1 MLNLPASELDRRILW
16 FQRKGERTLKHSL
29 NNELDMVSVHHS
41 MTVVFCKR
49 SRWGTQ
55 GLRFGAIFAGVLVAV
70 ACMVQAGDW
79 PQILGPNR
87 DGRAAPG
94 ESLPDS
100 ITAKGPVVAWSESI
114 GSGYA
119 GPIVSGESVYL
130 FHRRGEDELVSCWA
144 KVDGKLRWETKLIA
158 EYRGGIDSDTGPR
171 CVPCLVGQ
179 DLVVYG
185 AAGQL
190 SCLNPVD
197 GKVRWSI
204 SLRKDFKADDGYFG
218 AGSTPL
224 VLEDRIIVN
233 VGSRQAGVVAVA
245 RSDGKVLWKSTSYE
259 ASYSSPVALQYQGKP
274 LVLIETR
281 LNLVGLRPENGE
293 VAFEL
298 PFGMRGPTVNAA
310 TPIGLPGNKWFLTAS
325 YGIGACLIDLNSSPP
340 KVIYRNDELLASQY
354 VTPVA
359 IGNFVY
365 AINGREDM
373 GGGEV
378 CCLDPLTEK
387 VKWSDGSIGIAH
399 LIAAG
404 NRVLAV
410 STTGEVSIF
419 EADPESFKKLAS
431 FQLPQATYRAMPAL
445 AAGRLWVRSNDGR
458 GGGKLLAIELK

>member
-1 MLNLPASELDRRILW
+1 MFNPPASELDRRITRLKKTGEPSPVPSPNNDLETAQTNRFLSAILRTRSKTRAGSFW
-16 FQRKGERTLKHSL
+16 FGGIL
-29 NNELDMVSVHHS
+29 V
-41 MTVVFCKR
+41 
-49 SRWGTQ
+49 G
-55 GLRFGAIFAGVLVAV
+55 FAMAV
-70 ACMVQAGDW
+70 AGIAQAGDW
-79 PQILGPNR
+79 PQLLGPSR
-87 DGRAAPG
+87 DGRAAPD
-94 ESLPDS
+94 ESLPDT
-100 ITAKGPVVAWSESI
+100 IAPQGPVAAWSQNI

-144 KVDGKLRWETKLIA
+144 QSDGKLRWETKLKA
-158 EYRGGIDSDTGPR
+158 EYRGGIDSDIGPR
-171 CVPCLVGQ
+171 CVPCLVGK

-190 SCLNPVD
+190 SCLDPAD

-233 VGSRQAGVVAVA
+233 VGSRQAGIVAVA

-259 ASYSSPVALQYQGKP
+259 ASYSSPVALEYQGNP
-274 LVLIETR
+274 LVLVETR
-281 LNLVGLRPENGE
+281 LNLVGLRPEDGE

-310 TPIGLPGNKWFLTAS
+310 TPIGLPDNKWFLTAS

-359 IGNFVY
+359 IGNFLY
-365 AINGREDM
+365 AVNGREDM

-378 CCLDPLTEK
+378 CCLDPLAEK
-387 VKWSDGSIGIAH
+387 VKWSDGGIGIAH

-410 STTGEVSIF
+410 STQGEVSIF

-458 GGGKLLAIELK
+458 GGGKLLAIEMK